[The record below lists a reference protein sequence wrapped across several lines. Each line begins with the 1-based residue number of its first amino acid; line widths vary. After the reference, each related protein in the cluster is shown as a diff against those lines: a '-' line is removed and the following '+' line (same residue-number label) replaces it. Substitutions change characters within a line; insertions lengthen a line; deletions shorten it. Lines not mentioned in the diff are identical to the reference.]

1 MSYELREEID
11 EAIASIELQQ
21 EDEKQAKEN
30 KESNNREL
38 DKPTQNNEEGQTED
52 PKPKGV
58 EDELVDP
65 NLPRQDDALVD
76 SELQQEQHDQEAKA
90 ASDLRDEIDELFG
103 QSIEATTEEPE
114 DLGDKNNNKRAR
126 EEEKHEEPSE
136 KRQKLDE
143 EEIQVP
149 VLADKEE
156 SSKDTQPAD
165 KEQGTEQEPEKV
177 PDESNQVEE
186 SSEKPQEGAT
196 EEPQDQSQPGE
207 AAEQQP
213 EKDAETEP
221 TTASDKQPESEPQ
234 QSAAINEKEDL
245 EMIASELETATES
258 NKEKRSGEAETATE
272 EQPEQEKANGDSHP
286 KQDAQQEEED
296 IDYSAG
302 IPSNS
307 ELLNTNTAY
316 AAYTTL
322 SSQLEQHSQASAMLS
337 SATLGALPLSI
348 IAPVYLPPRIQLLIN
363 TLPTLDNLATQLLR
377 TVASSPYQKIIDLA
391 SSPDTPEGATY
402 RDLTSLF
409 EFTKRLYSEEDPFL
423 TVEHLAPGMWK
434 EGDETP
440 NIFKSKQQSIESTLR
455 KVNLATFLAATL
467 GTMEIG
473 FFYLNES
480 FLDVFCPLNNLD
492 PANALSSLGT
502 FQNGFQSTENAIGA
516 KIGKL
521 LKTQAGLFLDL
532 KTQAYISAIDAGERS
547 KEEILEDILPDNIN
561 EYLMSRRD
569 VRILTPTE
577 NDFVT
582 RCRQRKELLLN
593 YNSEIH
599 LSEEFEWF
607 TFLRDLFDYVS
618 RNMGYLIWGRMG
630 KTVRDRR
637 DNTPHTQELLARATA
652 ATRDASASAAGSAAT
667 SGATPT
673 RPSSSTVA
681 AASGIDTEKMLVSEM
696 RESLIPIGSRPSP
709 RRPWTREE
717 EKALRHALE
726 LKGPHW
732 ATILELF
739 GQGGKI
745 SEALKGRTQVQLKD
759 KARNWKRFFLRSGLE
774 VPSYL
779 QGVTGGVDDAKN
791 RRAKKNAKTSAAPIP
806 TVNKGKAKAAEKEK
820 ASDKDDSKPED
831 KEPEK
836 ANDKD
841 VEKETGKDT
850 EKDKEVEKAKETE
863 EPVEQDK

>member
-1 MSYELREEID
+1 MEVEDAESSNKDID
-11 EAIASIELQQ
+11 LQEQPQEKEAQIESQ
-21 EDEKQAKEN
+21 EK
-30 KESNNREL
+30 
-38 DKPTQNNEEGQTED
+38 EGQ
-52 PKPKGV
+52 
-58 EDELVDP
+58 
-65 NLPRQDDALVD
+65 
-76 SELQQEQHDQEAKA
+76 SEAV
-90 ASDLRDEIDELFG
+90 
-103 QSIEATTEEPE
+103 T
-114 DLGDKNNNKRAR
+114 
-126 EEEKHEEPSE
+126 
-136 KRQKLDE
+136 
-143 EEIQVP
+143 
-149 VLADKEE
+149 
-156 SSKDTQPAD
+156 
-165 KEQGTEQEPEKV
+165 
-177 PDESNQVEE
+177 E
-186 SSEKPQEGAT
+186 SSEKPAEVNEPSLAT
-196 EEPQDQSQPGE
+196 E
-207 AAEQQP
+207 
-213 EKDAETEP
+213 
-221 TTASDKQPESEPQ
+221 
-234 QSAAINEKEDL
+234 INEKEDL
-245 EMIASELETATES
+245 EMIATELEVATDS
-258 NKEKRSGEAETATE
+258 NKEKRAAETEAEKEAAPVPEQTQQPEIQHEQNKSNGEINNNEDE
-272 EQPEQEKANGDSHP
+272 EQEVESDVAS
-286 KQDAQQEEED
+286 
-296 IDYSAG
+296 G

-322 SSQLEQHSQASAMLS
+322 STQLEQHSQATAMLS

-377 TVASSPYQKIIDLA
+377 TVASNPYQKIIDLA
-391 SSPDTPEGATY
+391 SNPDTPEGATY

-440 NIFKSKQQSIESTLR
+440 HIFKSKQQSIESTLR

-492 PANALSSLGT
+492 PANALSSLGS
-502 FQNGFQSTENAIGA
+502 FQNGFQSTENPIGA

-521 LKTQAGLFLDL
+521 LKTQASLFLDL

-577 NDFVT
+577 TDFIV

-593 YNSEIH
+593 YNSDTH
-599 LSEEFEWF
+599 LSEEYEWF
-607 TFLRDLFDYVS
+607 TFLRDLFEYVS

-630 KTVRDRR
+630 KSVRDRR
-637 DNTPHTQELLARATA
+637 ENTPHTQDLLARTV
-652 ATRDASASAAGSAAT
+652 SST
-667 SGATPT
+667 SDST
-673 RPSSSTVA
+673 PSSSGAGSGSTA
-681 AASGIDTEKMLVSEM
+681 TRPTSSGIGPNEVDTEKMLVSEM
-696 RESLIPIGSRPSP
+696 RESLIPIGPRPSL

-759 KARNWKRFFLRSGLE
+759 KARNWKKFFLRSGLE

-779 QGVTGGVDDAKN
+779 QGVTGGVDDNKN
-791 RRAKKNAKTSAAPIP
+791 KKSRRNTKTSAAPVP
-806 TVNKGKAKAAEKEK
+806 NVQKQKAKSKENEADKESDKSKEKENDKEKENENGQNTEGASNGEKEVEKVNNDKETEKETNKETDKETEKETNKETEKNTEKDAEKET
-820 ASDKDDSKPED
+820 E
-831 KEPEK
+831 
-836 ANDKD
+836 
-841 VEKETGKDT
+841 T
-850 EKDKEVEKAKETE
+850 EKDKEPEADKDGGKEKEAEIETDKGSMNSTENENEKDKEVGKENESVSEKATE
-863 EPVEQDK
+863 SIDSNDN